1 MINWP
6 PLADPMSLRAHSPK
20 NVSLHVMEDM
30 FFRVSVNRQEHFLH
44 VIRSEHGFESADE
57 AKQIHKH
64 LVAAVEPYVRFRVL
78 VDLRKA
84 KGNTNL
90 EIEQAIREVW
100 FPMLVQFD
108 PLAVI
113 VATAT
118 GRLHVAR
125 MFREHGSKGK
135 VSLIESEAMQHL
147 GLDHPPT

>member
-1 MINWP
+1 M
-6 PLADPMSLRAHSPK
+6 
-20 NVSLHVMEDM
+20 
-30 FFRVSVNRQEHFLH
+30 
-44 VIRSEHGFESADE
+44 
-57 AKQIHKH
+57 
-64 LVAAVEPYVRFRVL
+64 RFRAL
-78 VDLRKA
+78 IDLRKA
-84 KGNTNL
+84 KGNL
-90 EIEQAIREVW
+90 DSAIELAIREVW

-135 VSLIESEAMQHL
+135 VTLTESEAMQHL